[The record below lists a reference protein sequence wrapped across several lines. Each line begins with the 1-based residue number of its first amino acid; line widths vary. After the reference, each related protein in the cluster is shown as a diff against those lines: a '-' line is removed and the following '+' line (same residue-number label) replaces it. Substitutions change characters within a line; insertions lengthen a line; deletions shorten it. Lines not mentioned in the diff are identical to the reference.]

1 MSVCMV
7 LLTVGIEL
15 KSIPLVIV
23 AESAYMLS
31 FAVSWAGIFWVL
43 MSEIFSMRIK
53 AVAVSI
59 ATSVL
64 FAGGALANILYHI
77 LLKKGGPLFGLFF
90 AMVSLLSSVFVF
102 MYVPE
107 TKGKS
112 LKEIQKLF
120 QEMSSL
126 GILGKKRLSAQE
138 GQRLINGQ
146 PSA

>member
-1 MSVCMV
+1 M
-7 LLTVGIEL
+7 
-15 KSIPLVIV
+15 
-23 AESAYMLS
+23 
-31 FAVSWAGIFWVL
+31 
-43 MSEIFSMRIK
+43 
-53 AVAVSI
+53 
-59 ATSVL
+59 
-64 FAGGALANILYHI
+64 YHI